1 MPSSRTAWNGG
12 LSSSTFLAIWNPG
25 RPGGHRLYGLTRGC
39 TSFGTPVTDAR
50 CMPPD
55 FASRR
60 RSRTGFADEIGA
72 PPMASD
78 MVRVHELK
86 TLYRHST
93 HYFVGM
99 LGTMAVGFFS
109 FPVFTRLFSVT
120 DYGVLDL
127 VQKCITFFIAFS
139 KLGLQHAA
147 LRFYDAHVCSA
158 DRHAEQTYF
167 STMFFGT
174 VLTSGCITLAV
185 VAVMHAIPGAALD
198 PKV

>member
-1 MPSSRTAWNGG
+1 
-12 LSSSTFLAIWNPG
+12 
-25 RPGGHRLYGLTRGC
+25 
-39 TSFGTPVTDAR
+39 
-50 CMPPD
+50 
-55 FASRR
+55 
-60 RSRTGFADEIGA
+60 
-72 PPMASD
+72 
-78 MVRVHELK
+78 
-86 TLYRHST
+86 LYRHST

-99 LGTMAVGFFS
+99 LGTMAIGFFS

-198 PKV
+198 PKVKGLILLASPLVFLGGVEAVQWAFLRIEERTKAYGASMIA